1 MKNLRLFKSLIE
13 ILFFLHVLGLFAI
26 VLWFPLGIFD
36 GANTEQLHL
45 WEWIILTAYCI
56 IYLIFLR
63 GLFFLR
69 MTARKL
75 LQNKIFTKYVAYS
88 TQISGYHFIIAGI
101 LLLLIKLSENFLQ
114 LNFESLPKS
123 FSIIPVFL
131 IMVGLFFV
139 IQSEILLKAIDIK
152 DENDMTV

>member
-36 GANTEQLHL
+36 GANTEQLHW
-45 WEWIILTAYCI
+45 WEWIILTLYCI

-69 MTARKL
+69 KTARKL

-88 TQISGYHFIIAGI
+88 TQISGFHFIIAGI
-101 LLLLIKLSENFLQ
+101 LLLLINLSEIFFQ
-114 LNFESLPKS
+114 IYFESLPKS
-123 FSIIPVFL
+123 FLITSVFL
-131 IMVGLFFV
+131 IMIGLFFI